1 MLAFTLLVSI
11 LVSVIFCI
19 SVVKICQALL
29 GSSWRGQLCPQ
40 RNILLAKLVPY
51 RKGPCAI
58 ALRVYPSPGPSVHSK
73 TSETTV

>member
-1 MLAFTLLVSI
+1 MLAFILLVSI
-11 LVSVIFCI
+11 LVSGIFCI

-29 GSSWRGQLCPQ
+29 DSSWTEQLCLQ

-58 ALRVYPSPGPSVHSK
+58 ALHVYPCPGPSVHSK
-73 TSETTV
+73 NL